1 MFYSELAKLWW
12 YSLLEAPT
20 EPWKIFVQSREQ
32 FACSGNP
39 ILTWSFC
46 VNRSAISLAL
56 RVLQAN
62 KMASMLVVGAMSSID
77 VTQVSLHLFSAPR
90 CQAVLDYG
98 GFNMVHHKVSH
109 KRPLHAHGHAKPA
122 DDAPAQ
128 AESSLIQVPLSARVN
143 KKQKR
148 CSLNRSVPV
157 DLPPRHRQEVVSIQ
171 VRAQAAVPVPTS
183 LHHQPVVVQVLTQDQ
198 RAAVLAQHFHLLD
211 P

>member
-1 MFYSELAKLWW
+1 MFHSDRAKLWW
-12 YSLLEAPT
+12 YFLLEAPT

-39 ILTWSFC
+39 SLTWSFYF
-46 VNRSAISLAL
+46 NRSAISLAL
-56 RVLQAN
+56 LVLQAN

-77 VTQVSLHLFSAPR
+77 ATQVSRHLSSVPR
-90 CQAVLDYG
+90 CQVVLDYG

-109 KRPLHAHGHAKPA
+109 KKPLHAHGHAKPA

-128 AESSLIQVPLSARVN
+128 AESSLIQAPLSARVN

-148 CSLNRSVPV
+148 SSLNHSVPV
-157 DLPPRHRQEVVSIQ
+157 DLPPHRRQEVVSIQ
-171 VRAQAAVPVPTS
+171 VRAQAALPTS
-183 LHHQPVVVQVLTQDQ
+183 LHHPPVVVQALTQDQ
-198 RAAVLAQHFHLLD
+198 RASVLAQHFHLLD